1 MTRRFLILPALLVL
15 AGCRPALPP
24 PPPPDP
30 AVAEVR
36 AFLEN
41 YFAVWSANNM
51 EAYGSLFAP
60 EATVQVAGKGSTLR
74 SLPLGP
80 FLDGQRAAQAARQM
94 SEAPLSVDVR
104 PSPDGRAAQAT
115 VRWRLV
121 DGERSETGWDHF
133 TLLRRD
139 GGWRI
144 VHLLFYQE

>member
-1 MTRRFLILPALLVL
+1 MTRRFLILPVLLVL
-15 AGCRPALPP
+15 AGCRPAL

-41 YFAVWSANNM
+41 YFAVWSVNNM
-51 EAYGSLFAP
+51 DAYGSLFAP
-60 EATVQVAGKGSTLR
+60 EATVHAGKGSTLL

-80 FLDGQRAAQAARQM
+80 FLDGQRAAQAVRRM
-94 SEAPLSVDVR
+94 SEAPLSIDVR